1 MLREALDA
9 IDGTVV
15 VYDADNRY
23 VMGNKAYHDFFPH
36 LPPDTDLGGKTYAEV
51 LSLSVAA
58 RATVVPF
65 SDPDAF
71 MERRVQEMSGEPP
84 PPRETFDAR
93 RNRWYMIR
101 VRRTE
106 TGIRVALR
114 VDITEQKA
122 MQADLERARAGA
134 DQANQ
139 AKSRFIANVSHELRT
154 PLNAVINFAR
164 LLEDEI
170 HGPLG
175 AEPYR
180 EYAQRIHESGRH
192 LQSLIEEVLEL
203 SHADPTL
210 PESRGTPINL
220 RGLIASVG
228 RTIQQQNATRGVGLD
243 VTLPPDLPSVL
254 GDQARLRRVLT
265 TLIARAIHV
274 SEPGATVHVRASL
287 GDAGG
292 PEIVVEDSAPA
303 GPESGFSDTDSWRS
317 ARSDVLSGVALGLPM
332 MRHIV
337 DLFGGTL
344 LIEAAPTGGTIAT
357 IRLPAER
364 VIR

>member
-1 MLREALDA
+1 MTRQMTQMSMNLNSIFQTSYFQTKTAFLIAYIMLQVNQTTLPFFFGG
-9 IDGTVV
+9 GTVTSGAGGLS
-15 VYDADNRY
+15 YSIA
-23 VMGNKAYHDFFPH
+23 AAPQTPFFV
-36 LPPDTDLGGKTYAEV
+36 LPLP
-51 LSLSVAA
+51 
-58 RATVVPF
+58 
-65 SDPDAF
+65 
-71 MERRVQEMSGEPP
+71 
-84 PPRETFDAR
+84 
-93 RNRWYMIR
+93 
-101 VRRTE
+101 
-106 TGIRVALR
+106 
-114 VDITEQKA
+114 
-122 MQADLERARAGA
+122 
-134 DQANQ
+134 
-139 AKSRFIANVSHELRT
+139 AKSPGML
-154 PLNAVINFAR
+154 P
-164 LLEDEI
+164 D
-170 HGPLG
+170 G
-175 AEPYR
+175 AELFH
-180 EYAQRIHESGRH
+180 AHSGILVDDQGHPDDLAR
-192 LQSLIEEVLEL
+192 LIEEVLEL